1 MNGKK
6 FLVGIGIA
14 AFASLVTWA
23 VTSVPEAPKV
33 QNETSD
39 SKVMSYDGN
48 TISEEKDGHKIWELT
63 AEHIEIDTD
72 SKDVKLEKLQGY
84 FYAKDGRVVSVN
96 ADNGSYSNATKDIA
110 LTGNVSIENSDG
122 AKLTS
127 DELKWT
133 AKDEVLAAV
142 GSAVAVKDD
151 MRATGDTIE
160 STDGF
165 NKIKIIG
172 HANLSK
178 GGAGN

>member
-6 FLVGIGIA
+6 ILVGIGIA

-72 SKDVKLEKLQGY
+72 SKDVKLEKLQGH

-96 ADNGSYSNATKDIA
+96 ADN
-110 LTGNVSIENSDG
+110 
-122 AKLTS
+122 
-127 DELKWT
+127 
-133 AKDEVLAAV
+133 
-142 GSAVAVKDD
+142 
-151 MRATGDTIE
+151 
-160 STDGF
+160 
-165 NKIKIIG
+165 
-172 HANLSK
+172 
-178 GGAGN
+178 

>member
-6 FLVGIGIA
+6 ILVGIGIA

-72 SKDVKLEKLQGY
+72 SKDVKLEKLQGH
-84 FYAKDGRVVSVN
+84 FYAKD
-96 ADNGSYSNATKDIA
+96 
-110 LTGNVSIENSDG
+110 SDG

>member
-1 MNGKK
+1 M
-6 FLVGIGIA
+6 
-14 AFASLVTWA
+14 
-23 VTSVPEAPKV
+23 
-33 QNETSD
+33 
-39 SKVMSYDGN
+39 
-48 TISEEKDGHKIWELT
+48 
-63 AEHIEIDTD
+63 
-72 SKDVKLEKLQGY
+72 
-84 FYAKDGRVVSVN
+84 VSVN